1 MDEQMVLTNK
11 EKALIALGAAMG
23 GGCRTCA
30 EHLHP
35 MAREAGATPDEIAC
49 ALRDGLRVRQ
59 SATEVMRQKAGALLG
74 QVLSLDTTTGTQDGA
89 RLSNLTRLA
98 AAVAANSAPDALRH
112 LETAR
117 AGGTKEAAIGIVM
130 GISRKVRGKGQMFS
144 DMEIDESHH
153 GTSSSEAKPSEG
165 TRAAEKETS
174 FTSDPPAASDE
185 NPPQGCA
192 CT

>member
-1 MDEQMVLTNK
+1 MDEQTVLTNK

-30 EHLHP
+30 ERLHP
-35 MAREAGATPDEIAC
+35 MAREAGATPEEIAC

-59 SATEVMRQKAGALLG
+59 SATDVMRHKAGALLG
-74 QVLSLDTTTGTQDGA
+74 QVLSLDTTPGTQDGA

-117 AGGTKEAAIGIVM
+117 AGGTEEAAIGIVM
-130 GISRKVRGKGQMFS
+130 GISRKVRGKAQKFS
-144 DMEIDESHH
+144 DEEINECHP
-153 GTSSSEAKPSEG
+153 GTSSSKTNSIEG
-165 TRAAEKETS
+165 RRASEKETS
-174 FTSDPPAASDE
+174 FTSDRPAASDD
-185 NPPQGCA
+185 NPPRGCA